1 MTGGYNLNL
10 ANVEHLVGSGGDD
23 FVGFLSNVNGLTIDM
38 GGGNDTVNL
47 ANGLNSVSV
56 TNVEN
61 LNGSDF
67 AAGSVSNDT
76 LTLLNDV
83 TGLQVN
89 LANGSNTLNLA
100 AGANSF
106 AGIFNVDTIN
116 GTASD
121 DSLSVA
127 NGLFTPNNDLSI
139 DLGAGNDTP
148 DRQLA
153 VRQLRAPQRRA
164 PRRQRPA

>member
-1 MTGGYNLNL
+1 M
-10 ANVEHLVGSGGDD
+10 
-23 FVGFLSNVNGLTIDM
+23 
-38 GGGNDTVNL
+38 
-47 ANGLNSVSV
+47 SV

-83 TGLQVN
+83 SGLSVN
-89 LANGSNTLNLA
+89 LANGINTLNLA

-106 AGIFNVDTIN
+106 TNIFSVDTIN

-121 DSLSVA
+121 DTLTVA
-127 NGLFTPNNDLSI
+127 TDSSRPTTTCRSTSGPATTRSPFGSQFVNAALHNVEHLVGSGRRRLLHADQRPER
-139 DLGAGNDTP
+139 P
-148 DRQLA
+148 DR
-153 VRQLRAPQRRA
+153 R
-164 PRRQRPA
+164 PRRRQQRPADRRRRQHAQR